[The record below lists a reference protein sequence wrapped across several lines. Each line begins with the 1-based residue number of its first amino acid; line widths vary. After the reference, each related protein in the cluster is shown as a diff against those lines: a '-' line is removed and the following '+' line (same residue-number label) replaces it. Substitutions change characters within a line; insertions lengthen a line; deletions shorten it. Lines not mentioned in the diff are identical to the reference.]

1 MAIYI
6 VSYDLR
12 APGRNY
18 DALYKALRSLDA
30 FAHPLESL
38 WLIEVP
44 GSASHVR
51 DTLKTVMDKNDGI
64 VVIEFTPAAD
74 WAVSGINSPSAE
86 WIQAKRP

>member
-18 DALYKALRSLDA
+18 ESLYKTLKSTGS
-30 FAHPLESL
+30 FAHPLESF
-38 WLIEVP
+38 WLVEVEMTAGP
-44 GSASHVR
+44 LR
-51 DTLKTVMDKNDGI
+51 DALKVHMDKNDGLA
-64 VVIEFTPAAD
+64 VIEFTPPAD
-74 WAVSGINSPSAE
+74 WALAGINKPSSD